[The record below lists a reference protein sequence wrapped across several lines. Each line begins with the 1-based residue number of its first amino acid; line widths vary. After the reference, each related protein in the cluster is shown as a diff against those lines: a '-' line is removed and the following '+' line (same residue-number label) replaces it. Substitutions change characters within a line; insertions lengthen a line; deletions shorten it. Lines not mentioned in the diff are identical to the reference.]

1 MKNKTL
7 VQEVLSLIAE
17 LRDGKPTFCFTG
29 ALSIPRSKAMQ
40 MVKDYGGIVLSSVS
54 RDPDYLVTNDPNSG
68 SSKNKKVSELGVKVI
83 SEEEFMS
90 MIRGG
95 VSPEEV
101 DPLESKA
108 RESLGK
114 IYNIFD
120 NYSDILSYKWNVVS
134 GNAQTYIGKD
144 KMRRN
149 GRAWTLGY
157 DVGITN
163 KEAGY
168 KGNLKFDIVTNEGGG
183 NYGYAFNSEFY
194 PTFVGFKQALEKYL
208 EGLK

>member
-1 MKNKTL
+1 MKKTIAQQIL
-7 VQEVLSLIAE
+7 KLIGE
-17 LRDGKPTFCFTG
+17 SRGDKPTFVFTG
-29 ALSIPRSKAMQ
+29 SLSIPRSKAIQ
-40 MVKDYGGIVLSSVS
+40 MVKDYGGVVLSSVT
-54 RDPDYLVTNDPNSG
+54 RDTDYLVTNDPYSG
-68 SSKNKKVSELGVKVI
+68 SAKNKKASELGVKI
-83 SEEEFMS
+83 LPEEDFWNM
-90 MIRGG
+90 MRGG

-108 RESLGK
+108 RKSLGK

-157 DVGITN
+157 DVGFEN
-163 KEAGY
+163 KETGN

-183 NYGYAFNSEFY
+183 NYGYVFNSAFY
-194 PTFVGFKQALEKYL
+194 PTFAGFKQALEKYL